1 MSVISEDTV
10 KGSFHQGDPLH
21 FSENTLGHQCM
32 ANAVA
37 AAVYATMLPVH
48 LWTQPV
54 LDCILNAGDA
64 LYTRRCNSLY
74 QYLQFLDIHDTE
86 VMFGQEY
93 VINPNAPM
101 TGLLEYE
108 IAPSPPFLGGLSLHL
123 NHLYSIAHDN
133 LRLAIWD
140 TSFWTFLVKLGH
152 KGP

>member
-37 AAVYATMLPVH
+37 AAVYAIMLPVH

-54 LDCILNAGDA
+54 LDHILNAGDA

-74 QYLQFLDIHDTE
+74 QYLQFSDIHDTE

-108 IAPSPPFLGGLSLHL
+108 IAPSPPFFTLGQAVSTMQ
-123 NHLYSIAHDN
+123 NSQE
-133 LRLAIWD
+133 
-140 TSFWTFLVKLGH
+140 WTYGIPSA
-152 KGP
+152 G